1 VLTTT
6 DAPTAAPAPV
16 LPYRCFTVRV
26 KRADR
31 LTPHFI
37 RVTFHSDDL
46 QYFGTDCLDQR
57 IKVVLPLAETGLDT
71 FPQGGD
77 WWDAWRALPNEQRN
91 PFRTYTVRAVR
102 PAEREVDVLFVSHG
116 DSGPASSWVANATAG
131 DEAILV
137 GPNALSP
144 DSASGIAWNPGASRR
159 LLLAGDETAAPAILA
174 ILESL
179 PHDATGSVFIE
190 VPDAADVLPVVA
202 PDGVD
207 VTWLPR
213 ADERAAASVARAASG
228 PDATGPEG
236 AGPGAAAPASAVYG
250 ARLVEAVGA
259 WVDKFCL
266 DCEPV
271 ADASPLASAVADDE
285 GETDNGVLWDVPV
298 DNAADAASDPAA
310 GDPGTA
316 NAPRRDDLYAWL
328 AGEAGAIKT
337 LRRHIVTT
345 NGIDRRQVAFMGYW
359 RIGKSEI

>member
-1 VLTTT
+1 MLTTT
-6 DAPTAAPAPV
+6 DSPTAAPAPV

-26 KRADR
+26 KRVDR

-37 RVTFHSDDL
+37 LVTFHSDDL

-102 PAEREVDVLFVSHG
+102 SAEREVDVLFVSHG
-116 DSGPASSWVANATAG
+116 DSGPASSWVANATVG

-179 PHDATGSVFIE
+179 PQDATGSVFIE
-190 VPDAADVLPVVA
+190 VPDAADVLPVAA

-213 ADERAAASVARAASG
+213 ADARSASAAAAAASAAAS
-228 PDATGPEG
+228 
-236 AGPGAAAPASAVYG
+236 AAAPAVYG

-271 ADASPLASAVADDE
+271 ADASALARAVADDE
-285 GETDNGVLWDVPV
+285 GETDNGVLWDVPA
-298 DNAADAASDPAA
+298 DSASDAASNPAA
-310 GDPGTA
+310 GDQNA
-316 NAPRRDDLYAWL
+316 VNAPRRDDLYAWL

>member
-1 VLTTT
+1 M
-6 DAPTAAPAPV
+6 

-26 KRADR
+26 KRVDR

-116 DSGPASSWVANATAG
+116 DSGPASSWVANASAG
-131 DEAILV
+131 DGAILV

-202 PDGVD
+202 PEGVD

-213 ADERAAASVARAASG
+213 ADASAAAASDSAAAS
-228 PDATGPEG
+228 
-236 AGPGAAAPASAVYG
+236 APSSAPAVYG

-266 DCEPV
+266 DCVPV
-271 ADASPLASAVADDE
+271 ADASALARAVADDE
-285 GETDNGVLWDVPV
+285 GETDNGVLWDVPA
-298 DNAADAASDPAA
+298 DSASDAASDPAA
-310 GDPGTA
+310 GDQNA
-316 NAPRRDDLYAWL
+316 AQAPRRDDLYAWL

>member
-1 VLTTT
+1 MLTTT
-6 DAPTAAPAPV
+6 DAPTAAPASEPV

-26 KRADR
+26 KRVDR

-37 RVTFHSDDL
+37 RVAFHSDDL

-57 IKVVLPLAETGLDT
+57 IKVVLPLAETGLET

-116 DSGPASSWVANATAG
+116 DSGPASSWVANAVAG

-137 GPNALSP
+137 GPNALSA

-179 PHDATGSVFIE
+179 PQDATGSVFIE

-202 PDGVD
+202 PEGVE

-213 ADERAAASVARAASG
+213 ADAAS
-228 PDATGPEG
+228 ATTHVTP
-236 AGPGAAAPASAVYG
+236 AGYG
-250 ARLVEAVGA
+250 ARLVEAVNA

-271 ADASPLASAVADDE
+271 ADASALARAVADDE
-285 GETDNGVLWDVPV
+285 GETDNGVLWDVPA
-298 DNAADAASDPAA
+298 DTAAGGTASDAAAGDQNAAD
-310 GDPGTA
+310 
-316 NAPRRDDLYAWL
+316 APRRDDLYAWL

>member
-1 VLTTT
+1 M
-6 DAPTAAPAPV
+6 

-26 KRADR
+26 KRVDR

-71 FPQGGD
+71 FPKGGD

-190 VPDAADVLPVVA
+190 VPDAADVLPVEA
-202 PDGVD
+202 PEGVD

-213 ADERAAASVARAASG
+213 ADASAAASDSAAAS
-228 PDATGPEG
+228 AS
-236 AGPGAAAPASAVYG
+236 AAAPAVYG

-259 WVDKFCL
+259 WVDTFCL

-271 ADASPLASAVADDE
+271 ADASALARAVADDE
-285 GETDNGVLWDVPV
+285 GETDNGVLWDVPA
-298 DNAADAASDPAA
+298 DSASDAASDAASDPAA
-310 GDPGTA
+310 RGQNAA

>member
-1 VLTTT
+1 
-6 DAPTAAPAPV
+6 V

-26 KRADR
+26 KRVDR

-202 PDGVD
+202 PEGVD

-213 ADERAAASVARAASG
+213 ADAEAASASASG
-228 PDATGPEG
+228 HAF
-236 AGPGAAAPASAVYG
+236 AAAPAVYG

-266 DCEPV
+266 DCEPA
-271 ADASPLASAVADDE
+271 ADASALARAVADDE
-285 GETDNGVLWDVPV
+285 GETDNGVLWDVPA
-298 DNAADAASDPAA
+298 DSASDAAFDPAA
-310 GDPGTA
+310 GDQSDA
-316 NAPRRDDLYAWL
+316 QAPRRDDLYAWL

>member
-1 VLTTT
+1 MLTTT
-6 DAPTAAPAPV
+6 DAPTAAPASEPV

-26 KRADR
+26 KRVDR

-144 DSASGIAWNPGASRR
+144 DSAAGIAWNPGASRR

-202 PDGVD
+202 PEGVD

-213 ADERAAASVARAASG
+213 ADAESAAAASAAS
-228 PDATGPEG
+228 AS
-236 AGPGAAAPASAVYG
+236 AAAPAVYG

-271 ADASPLASAVADDE
+271 ADASALTRAVADDE
-285 GETDNGVLWDVPV
+285 GETDNGVLWDVPA
-298 DNAADAASDPAA
+298 DSASDAASDPAA
-310 GDPGTA
+310 GDQNDA
-316 NAPRRDDLYAWL
+316 QAPRRDDLYAWL

>member
-1 VLTTT
+1 M
-6 DAPTAAPAPV
+6 

-26 KRADR
+26 KRVDR

-37 RVTFHSDDL
+37 RVTFHADDL

-57 IKVVLPLAETGLDT
+57 IKVVLPLAETGLET

-116 DSGPASSWVANATAG
+116 DSGPASSWVANAVAG

-179 PHDATGSVFIE
+179 PQDATGSVFIE

-202 PDGVD
+202 PEGVE

-213 ADERAAASVARAASG
+213 ADAAS
-228 PDATGPEG
+228 ATTHVTPVG
-236 AGPGAAAPASAVYG
+236 YG
-250 ARLVEAVGA
+250 ARLVEAVNA

-271 ADASPLASAVADDE
+271 ADASALARAVADDE
-285 GETDNGVLWDVPV
+285 GETDNGVLWDVPA
-298 DNAADAASDPAA
+298 DAAAGDTAFDAAAGDQNAAD
-310 GDPGTA
+310 
-316 NAPRRDDLYAWL
+316 APRRDDLYAWL

>member
-1 VLTTT
+1 M
-6 DAPTAAPAPV
+6 

-26 KRADR
+26 KRVDR

-202 PDGVD
+202 PEGVD

-213 ADERAAASVARAASG
+213 ADAEAASASASG
-228 PDATGPEG
+228 HAF
-236 AGPGAAAPASAVYG
+236 AAAPAVYG

-266 DCEPV
+266 DCEPA
-271 ADASPLASAVADDE
+271 ADASALARAVADDE
-285 GETDNGVLWDVPV
+285 GETDNGVLWDVPA
-298 DNAADAASDPAA
+298 DSASDAAFDPAA
-310 GDPGTA
+310 GDQSDA
-316 NAPRRDDLYAWL
+316 QAPRRDDLYAWL

>member
-26 KRADR
+26 KRVDR

-37 RVTFHSDDL
+37 SVTFHSDDL

-202 PDGVD
+202 PEGVD

-213 ADERAAASVARAASG
+213 ADAESAAAASAAS
-228 PDATGPEG
+228 AS
-236 AGPGAAAPASAVYG
+236 AAAPAVYG

-271 ADASPLASAVADDE
+271 ADASALARAVADDE
-285 GETDNGVLWDVPV
+285 GETDNGVLWDVPA
-298 DNAADAASDPAA
+298 DSASDAASDPAA
-310 GDPGTA
+310 GDQNDA
-316 NAPRRDDLYAWL
+316 QAPRRDDLYAWL

>member
-1 VLTTT
+1 M
-6 DAPTAAPAPV
+6 

-26 KRADR
+26 KRVDR

-144 DSASGIAWNPGASRR
+144 DSAAGIAWNPGASRR

-202 PDGVD
+202 PEGVD

-213 ADERAAASVARAASG
+213 ADAESAAAASAAS
-228 PDATGPEG
+228 AS
-236 AGPGAAAPASAVYG
+236 AAAPAVYG

-271 ADASPLASAVADDE
+271 ADASALTRAVADDE
-285 GETDNGVLWDVPV
+285 GETDNGVLWDVPA
-298 DNAADAASDPAA
+298 DSASDAASDPAA
-310 GDPGTA
+310 GDQNDA
-316 NAPRRDDLYAWL
+316 QAPRRDDLYAWL

>member
-1 VLTTT
+1 M
-6 DAPTAAPAPV
+6 

-26 KRADR
+26 KRVDR

-46 QYFGTDCLDQR
+46 QYFGTDSLDQR

-202 PDGVD
+202 PEGVD

-213 ADERAAASVARAASG
+213 AEAESAAVSDS
-228 PDATGPEG
+228 
-236 AGPGAAAPASAVYG
+236 AAAPAPAFAAAPAVYG
-250 ARLVEAVGA
+250 ARLVEAVAA

-271 ADASPLASAVADDE
+271 ADASALARAVADDE
-285 GETDNGVLWDVPV
+285 GETDNGVLWDVP
-298 DNAADAASDPAA
+298 ADSASDEASGAAA
-310 GDPGTA
+310 GDQNA
-316 NAPRRDDLYAWL
+316 AQAPRRDDLYAWL

>member
-1 VLTTT
+1 
-6 DAPTAAPAPV
+6 V

-26 KRADR
+26 KRVDR

-202 PDGVD
+202 PEGVD

-213 ADERAAASVARAASG
+213 AAAESAAAAAS
-228 PDATGPEG
+228 
-236 AGPGAAAPASAVYG
+236 AAAPAVYG

-271 ADASPLASAVADDE
+271 ADASALARAVADDE
-285 GETDNGVLWDVPV
+285 GETDNGVLWDVP
-298 DNAADAASDPAA
+298 ADSASEAASGPAA
-310 GDPGTA
+310 GDENA
-316 NAPRRDDLYAWL
+316 AQAPRRDDLYAWL